1 MNQLVVLS
9 ASFIIHL
16 LQLIPVEN
24 FNCAALIILDS
35 VVPREGSR
43 L

>member
-24 FNCAALIILDS
+24 FNSAALIILDS